1 MNRSE
6 PNPPLTSGDGER
18 ARCPSRQSWPIPRP
32 DFHPDASD
40 RTGLVETWGT
50 GLFGDN
56 GTLNDELI
64 GVAA

>member
-1 MNRSE
+1 MNRPE
-6 PNPPLTSGDGER
+6 PISALTSGDGEQ
-18 ARCPSRQSWPIPRP
+18 ARYPSRQSCPIPRP
-32 DFHPDASD
+32 DVHPDAGD
-40 RTGLVETWGT
+40 TTGLVQTWGT